1 MNKVIRAEFGRTI
14 NAGLII
20 AIAGIIFS
28 ICFDSFNDLIAGLRN
43 GQGYVGYF
51 FSNAAFG
58 GMCTK
63 YMLPVFTALPF
74 SVSLC
79 QERNNKAVSYIVSR
93 EGKNRYIFAKFI
105 VSAISGGFVA
115 VCGTVLLFL
124 MLAMRFPIAGDEFEG
139 AVVSDY
145 FHEWSAVYYPQL
157 YILTL
162 SILAFCRGVIWSSLA
177 LCVSLYTSDFMVV
190 LLSPFLGSYVLVR
203 IFQIIRVPDM
213 VRPDMILIGQVV
225 IKSSGLTLII
235 AIAISLTIVTLI
247 GAFFVGK
254 MKEGLKSGAIY

>member
-58 GMCTK
+58 GMCTH

-79 QERNNKAVSYIVSR
+79 QERNN
-93 EGKNRYIFAKFI
+93 IFAYFI
-105 VSAISGGFVA
+105 VSAISGGVGA
-115 VCGTVLLFL
+115 VCGTELLFL
-124 MLAMRFPIAGDEFEG
+124 MLAIRFPIAGDEFEG

-247 GAFFVGK
+247 GALFVGK
-254 MKEGLKSGAIY
+254 MKEGLKSGTIY

>member
-58 GMCTK
+58 GMCTH

-115 VCGTVLLFL
+115 
-124 MLAMRFPIAGDEFEG
+124 A
-139 AVVSDY
+139 
-145 FHEWSAVYYPQL
+145 
-157 YILTL
+157 
-162 SILAFCRGVIWSSLA
+162 SLA

-225 IKSSGLTLII
+225 IKSSGLTLLI

-254 MKEGLKSGAIY
+254 MKEGLKSGTIY

>member
-28 ICFDSFNDLIAGLRN
+28 ICFDSFNDLIACLRN

-58 GMCTK
+58 GMCTH

-93 EGKNRYIFAKFI
+93 EGKTDIYLQNL
-105 VSAISGGFVA
+105 SL
-115 VCGTVLLFL
+115 VL
-124 MLAMRFPIAGDEFEG
+124 
-139 AVVSDY
+139 
-145 FHEWSAVYYPQL
+145 YPEDLLQYVEL
-157 YILTL
+157 YCC
-162 SILAFCRGVIWSSLA
+162 F
-177 LCVSLYTSDFMVV
+177 
-190 LLSPFLGSYVLVR
+190 
-203 IFQIIRVPDM
+203 
-213 VRPDMILIGQVV
+213 
-225 IKSSGLTLII
+225 
-235 AIAISLTIVTLI
+235 
-247 GAFFVGK
+247 
-254 MKEGLKSGAIY
+254 

>member
-157 YILTL
+157 YI
-162 SILAFCRGVIWSSLA
+162 
-177 LCVSLYTSDFMVV
+177 Y
-190 LLSPFLGSYVLVR
+190 
-203 IFQIIRVPDM
+203 
-213 VRPDMILIGQVV
+213 
-225 IKSSGLTLII
+225 
-235 AIAISLTIVTLI
+235 
-247 GAFFVGK
+247 
-254 MKEGLKSGAIY
+254 

>member
-58 GMCTK
+58 GMCTH

-79 QERNNKAVSYIVSR
+79 QERK
-93 EGKNRYIFAKFI
+93 
-105 VSAISGGFVA
+105 
-115 VCGTVLLFL
+115 L
-124 MLAMRFPIAGDEFEG
+124 FPILFPEKEKTDIYLQNLSL
-139 AVVSDY
+139 VL
-145 FHEWSAVYYPQL
+145 YPEDLLRHVEL
-157 YILTL
+157 YCC
-162 SILAFCRGVIWSSLA
+162 F
-177 LCVSLYTSDFMVV
+177 
-190 LLSPFLGSYVLVR
+190 
-203 IFQIIRVPDM
+203 
-213 VRPDMILIGQVV
+213 
-225 IKSSGLTLII
+225 
-235 AIAISLTIVTLI
+235 
-247 GAFFVGK
+247 
-254 MKEGLKSGAIY
+254 

>member
-58 GMCTK
+58 GMCTH

-105 VSAISGGFVA
+105 VSAI
-115 VCGTVLLFL
+115 
-124 MLAMRFPIAGDEFEG
+124 MRFPIAGDEFEG

-225 IKSSGLTLII
+225 IKSSGLTLLI

-254 MKEGLKSGAIY
+254 MKEGLKSGTIY